1 MQLEKKLTGNGGY
14 MMNVAGLCLVE
25 DYNDDV
31 PSALSSPSALK
42 DWADELQDIE
52 GRLEVSV
59 QNLEQP
65 DSGDTQKA
73 LVARV
78 PETDVACVLA
88 PIVPED
94 DGGVI

>member
-1 MQLEKKLTGNGGY
+1 MRLEKKLTGNGGY
-14 MMNVAGLCLVE
+14 MMNVAGLCVVE

-31 PSALSSPSALK
+31 PTALSSGRAIQ

-52 GRLEVSV
+52 GRLEVSI
-59 QNLEQP
+59 QNLEESE
-65 DSGDTQKA
+65 SGDTRKA